1 MEQFLTATET
11 KLRKINISEFS
22 ILNPAAA
29 TLARYADTADLYIDL
44 QGDSIAAGGGNPS
57 RKIDHGKVKTDYAKP
72 YQTKRDDPV
81 NPIPRTI
88 YTRMVSRPGGNENSF
103 IQYWLLYYAND
114 HAEMFHEGDW
124 EVVQVDLDGNLKPYT
139 GPTTASMA
147 MDNGETGM
155 VPEALKSQA
164 LSLTSR

>member
-1 MEQFLTATET
+1 
-11 KLRKINISEFS
+11 
-22 ILNPAAA
+22 
-29 TLARYADTADLYIDL
+29 
-44 QGDSIAAGGGNPS
+44 
-57 RKIDHGKVKTDYAKP
+57 
-72 YQTKRDDPV
+72 
-81 NPIPRTI
+81 
-88 YTRMVSRPGGNENSF
+88 MVSRPGGNENSF